1 MRTIKTFSSA
11 FGGYGYRITC
21 NGTTV
26 NYGERAPGASQFRV
40 KVSEPVESFEA
51 WADGVGLFDP
61 YRGDDPG
68 LVCHRIADLK
78 YVKESKAIAERHE
91 REKAA
96 GKRLFQMQKEC
107 LARLEAG
114 AGTGRV
120 ELEHGG
126 QSSQVHDSKK

>member
-1 MRTIKTFSSA
+1 
-11 FGGYGYRITC
+11 
-21 NGTTV
+21 V
-26 NYGERAPGASQFRV
+26 NYGERGPGVRQFRV
-40 KVSEPVESFEA
+40 KASEPAEAFEA
-51 WADGVGLFDP
+51 WADKVELFDP

-68 LVCHRIADLK
+68 LVYHRIVEITERK
-78 YVKESKAIAERHE
+78 REKEAAERYA
-91 REKAA
+91 REEEA
-96 GKRLFQMQKEC
+96 GRRLFQMQKEY